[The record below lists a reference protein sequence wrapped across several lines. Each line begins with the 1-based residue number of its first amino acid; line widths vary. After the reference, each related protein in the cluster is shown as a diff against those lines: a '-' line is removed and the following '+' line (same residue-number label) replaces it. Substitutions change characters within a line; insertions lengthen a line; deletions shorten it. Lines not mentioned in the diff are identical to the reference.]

1 MEVQSKIS
9 NHIQAWQTA
18 WQETWI
24 IIEGLSE
31 ETLLQKL
38 SPDQWSVQEVIQHL
52 FLSESMA
59 LEYIQYKLKDVHKVK
74 KSSLMNSLRSL
85 ALSVALKSPFKFKA
99 PSIVSSKAMPSGED
113 WATTRRKMDQLHQQF
128 VDVVGAIP
136 PELLSRE
143 LFRHPLA
150 GRMTLGEMFS
160 FLKDHNRHHQSQI
173 RRTLVAI
180 EA

>member
-18 WQETWI
+18 WQETWNLT
-24 IIEGLSE
+24 EGLSE
-31 ETLLQKL
+31 ETLLQKPGL
-38 SPDQWSVQEVIQHL
+38 DKWSVQEVIQHL
-52 FLSESMA
+52 YISESIS
-59 LEYIQYKLKDVHKVK
+59 LDYIKYKLKDVHKVK

-99 PSIVSSKAMPSGED
+99 PSVVSSKAMPSGED
-113 WATTRRKMDQLHQQF
+113 WATTRQKMDHLHQQF
-128 VDVVGAIP
+128 VDVASAIP
-136 PELLSRE
+136 PELLSKE

-160 FLKDHNRHHQSQI
+160 FLKDHNRHHQVQI
-173 RRTLVAI
+173 RRTLTSL
-180 EA
+180 